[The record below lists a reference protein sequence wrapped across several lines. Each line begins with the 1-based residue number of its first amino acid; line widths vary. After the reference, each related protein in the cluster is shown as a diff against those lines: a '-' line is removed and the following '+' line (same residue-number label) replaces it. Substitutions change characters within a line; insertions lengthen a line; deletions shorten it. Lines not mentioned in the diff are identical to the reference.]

1 MLTKPHSTLLERSQN
16 DEGPT
21 EHESTEL
28 EGASPFRKPNT
39 SASSYLVKVCA
50 RTSTPRVASDARR
63 SDVSMEVA
71 SGSCASQDEALQ
83 RLANPILCSFY
94 RVTHHHER
102 HPPPPS
108 NGAAVQVQCAARRS
122 IPKLLSRCWLGESRL
137 EGVNRQN
144 LKFIT

>member
-1 MLTKPHSTLLERSQN
+1 MLTKRHSTLPEGSRN

-28 EGASPFRKPNT
+28 EGASPLRKPNT
-39 SASSYLVKVCA
+39 SASSYLVEVCA

-71 SGSCASQDEALQ
+71 SSSCASHGEALQ
-83 RLANPILCSFY
+83 RLADPILCSFY
-94 RVTHHHER
+94 RVTRHHER

-108 NGAAVQVQCAARRS
+108 NDAVLQVQSAARRS
-122 IPKLLSRCWLGESRL
+122 IPKLLSRCRLGRPPGGPSSL
-137 EGVNRQN
+137 PP
-144 LKFIT
+144 FS